1 MNENKNIVSVNIRD
15 FTKKK
20 EKLTIEIPDLQD
32 NSDAYNIKNIE
43 DIIPEISQSN
53 TESIPTPLPKMKM
66 FVILIVIMCEMASLM
81 YVAPFLPFMIRSFGI
96 REKDVGNYSGLI
108 ISSFMVGQFFSNA
121 IWGLISEKIGIKPVI
136 LTGLLT
142 STIST
147 IIFGFSSSILWS
159 VIIRFIHGLLSGN
172 LGVTK
177 TYLYLITDKTNEA
190 KGFGMFPVGM
200 CIGAIFA
207 PAIGGLLE
215 TPSKHWSSIDNNHIL
230 HKYPYL
236 LPSLVIAIFPFIA
249 FIIGFIYMDE
259 PYKNN
264 NEKSDENN
272 EENNE
277 ENNINKSVCKDYINK
292 NILITIFLYFNIRF
306 SLMGSDNLFPLL
318 LATSKENNG
327 LELTSNT
334 IGFIYMISAVFL
346 MFYSVFIIPIL
357 KRYLGTY
364 KLFIIMQILNPIA
377 VFSTSLLSD
386 YNNLDNISLSILS
399 CFFFIL
405 KGSFATTS
413 VVLVNLMINNS
424 TQKKYLGRVNGIS
437 QSFAAFG
444 SIFGPVLG
452 GLLYTW
458 SISNN
463 RNFPLDIHFSF
474 GTFALV
480 SSINLLVINFIN
492 ESVGERTE

>member
-15 FTKKK
+15 FTRKKK
-20 EKLTIEIPDLQD
+20 KLTIEIPDLQD
-32 NSDAYNIKNIE
+32 NSNSYNIKNIKNN
-43 DIIPEISQSN
+43 IPEISESN
-53 TESIPTPLPKMKM
+53 TELIPTPLPKMKM

-81 YVAPFLPFMIRSFGI
+81 YIAPFLPFMIKSFGI
-96 REKDVGNYSGLI
+96 HEKDVGNYSGLI

-136 LTGLLT
+136 LIGLLT

-147 IIFGFSSSILWS
+147 IIFGFSSSILWT

-190 KGFGMFPVGM
+190 KGFGMFPAGM

-230 HKYPYL
+230 HIYPYL

-249 FIIGFIYMDE
+249 FIIGLIYMEE

-264 NEKSDENN
+264 NENSN
-272 EENNE
+272 ENNE
-277 ENNINKSVCKDYINK
+277 ENNINKLVCKDFINK

-334 IGFIYMISAVFL
+334 IGIIYMISAVFL

-357 KRYLGTY
+357 KKYLGTY
-364 KLFIIMQILNPIA
+364 KLFVIMQILNPIA

-386 YNNLDNISLSILS
+386 FNNLDNLSLSILS

-405 KGSFATTS
+405 KGSFATSS

-424 TQKKYLGRVNGIS
+424 TEKKYLGRVNGIS

-452 GLLYTW
+452 GLLYAW

-474 GTFALV
+474 GTFALI
-480 SSINLLVINFIN
+480 SSINLLAVNFID
-492 ESVGERTE
+492 ETIGERKE

>member
-15 FTKKK
+15 FTRKK

-32 NSDAYNIKNIE
+32 NSNSYYNIKNIE
-43 DIIPEISQSN
+43 DNIPEISESN
-53 TESIPTPLPKMKM
+53 TELIPTPLPKMKM

-81 YVAPFLPFMIRSFGI
+81 YIAPFLPFMIKSFGI
-96 REKDVGNYSGLI
+96 DEKDVGNYSGLI
-108 ISSFMVGQFFSNA
+108 ISSFMVGQFFSNT

-136 LTGLLT
+136 LIGLLT

-147 IIFGFSSSILWS
+147 IIFGFSSNILWA

-190 KGFGMFPVGM
+190 KGFGMFPAGM

-230 HKYPYL
+230 HIYPYL
-236 LPSLVIAIFPFIA
+236 LPSLVIALFPFIA
-249 FIIGFIYMDE
+249 FIIGLIYMEE

-264 NEKSDENN
+264 N
-272 EENNE
+272 ENNE
-277 ENNINKSVCKDYINK
+277 ENNINKSVCKDFINK

-318 LATSKENNG
+318 LATSKQNNG

-334 IGFIYMISAVFL
+334 IGIIYMISAVFL

-357 KRYLGTY
+357 KKYLGTY
-364 KLFIIMQILNPIA
+364 KLFVIMQILNPIA

-386 YNNLDNISLSILS
+386 SNNLDKVSLSILS
-399 CFFFIL
+399 CFLFII

-424 TQKKYLGRVNGIS
+424 TEKKYLGRVNGIS

-452 GLLYTW
+452 GLLYAW

-463 RNFPLDIHFSF
+463 KNFPLDIHFSF
-474 GTFALV
+474 GTFALI
-480 SSINLLVINFIN
+480 SSINLLVVNFID
-492 ESVGERTE
+492 ETIGERKE

>member
-15 FTKKK
+15 FTRKK

-32 NSDAYNIKNIE
+32 NSDLYNIKNIE
-43 DIIPEISQSN
+43 DNIPEISESN
-53 TESIPTPLPKMKM
+53 TELIPTPLPKMKM

-81 YVAPFLPFMIRSFGI
+81 YIAPFLPFMIKSFGI
-96 REKDVGNYSGLI
+96 HEKDVGNYSGLI

-136 LTGLLT
+136 LIGLLT

-147 IIFGFSSSILWS
+147 IIFGFSSSILWT

-215 TPSKHWSSIDNNHIL
+215 TPSKYWSNIDNNHIL

-249 FIIGFIYMDE
+249 FIIGLIYME
-259 PYKNN
+259 ESYKNN
-264 NEKSDENN
+264 NETCDENN
-272 EENNE
+272 EENN
-277 ENNINKSVCKDYINK
+277 IKKSVCKDFINK
-292 NILITIFLYFNIRF
+292 NLLITIFLYFNIRF

-318 LATSKENNG
+318 LATTKENNG

-334 IGFIYMISAVFL
+334 IGIIYMISSVFL

-377 VFSTSLLSD
+377 IFSTSILSD
-386 YNNLDNISLSILS
+386 SNNLDNISLSILS
-399 CFFFIL
+399 CIFFIF

-424 TQKKYLGRVNGIS
+424 TEKKYLGRINGIS

-452 GLLYTW
+452 GLLYAW

-474 GTFALV
+474 GTFALI
-480 SSINLLVINFIN
+480 SSINLLAVNFID
-492 ESVGERTE
+492 ETIGERKE